1 MKYFREMLL
10 ASVAH
15 KPMLIALAGG
25 YSPKAFTWR
34 IIRIKAAMEAE
45 R

>member
-15 KPMLIALAGG
+15 KPMTIALVGG
-25 YSPKAFTWR
+25 YSPRTFSWR
-34 IIRIKAAMEAE
+34 ILKIKAAMEAD